1 MRKKIFEFVVV
12 ISITIIV
19 CLIAGSVLGILLAKN
34 SDIVESV
41 SFILFIFMLV
51 ATLIIG
57 YFVHILFHE
66 LGHLIFGLYS
76 KYQFISLRLGKILFL
91 KINKKYKMV
100 VTHNSII
107 SGQCIMAPLT
117 LEPNHYPFV
126 LYNLGGVIVNFIL
139 IIINLA
145 LYMLI
150 STNIFFSLLEIMMIV
165 VGICMFF
172 FNIIPMG
179 SNDGHNLYILL
190 KNKYARYAFW
200 SQLNVYALSIKG
212 IRLKDMPEEYFLF
225 DINQDLKDLL
235 ICTQAYQVC
244 SYYLD
249 KHDFDIMRKIAMK
262 VIDTEGVPE
271 VFRNE
276 LQCEVLY
283 VELVTDCRKDVIDK
297 LYTLKLS
304 QYIERTKKHISK
316 QRLLYAYE
324 RLFLVDDELA
334 NDRLEKF
341 NSQAKLNP
349 YPIEVESEKK
359 LMYLIDQQY
368 NGLLLL
374 KCKQ

>member
-1 MRKKIFEFVVV
+1 M
-12 ISITIIV
+12 

-51 ATLIIG
+51 STLIIG
-57 YFVHILFHE
+57 YFIHILFHE

-165 VGICMFF
+165 VGICMFL

-190 KNKYARYAFW
+190 KNKYTRYAFW

-225 DINQDLKDLL
+225 DITQDLKELL

-249 KHDFDIMRKIAMK
+249 KNDFDTMRKIAMK

-359 LMYLIDQQY
+359 LMNLIDQQY
-368 NGLLLL
+368 KGLLL
-374 KCKQ
+374 

>member
-1 MRKKIFEFVVV
+1 MRKKIVEFVVV

-51 ATLIIG
+51 TTLIIC

-76 KYQFISLRLGKILFL
+76 KYQLISLRIGKILFL
-91 KINKKYKMV
+91 KINKYKMV

-126 LYNLGGVIVNFIL
+126 LYNLGGVIANFIL

-165 VGICMFF
+165 VGICMFL

-190 KNKYARYAFW
+190 KK
-200 SQLNVYALSIKG
+200 
-212 IRLKDMPEEYFLF
+212 
-225 DINQDLKDLL
+225 
-235 ICTQAYQVC
+235 
-244 SYYLD
+244 
-249 KHDFDIMRKIAMK
+249 
-262 VIDTEGVPE
+262 
-271 VFRNE
+271 
-276 LQCEVLY
+276 
-283 VELVTDCRKDVIDK
+283 
-297 LYTLKLS
+297 
-304 QYIERTKKHISK
+304 
-316 QRLLYAYE
+316 
-324 RLFLVDDELA
+324 
-334 NDRLEKF
+334 
-341 NSQAKLNP
+341 
-349 YPIEVESEKK
+349 
-359 LMYLIDQQY
+359 
-368 NGLLLL
+368 
-374 KCKQ
+374 

>member
-1 MRKKIFEFVVV
+1 MGKKIVEFVVV

-51 ATLIIG
+51 VTLIIG

-76 KYQFISLRLGKILFL
+76 KYQFISLCLGKILFL

-126 LYNLGGVIVNFIL
+126 LYNLGGVIANFIL
-139 IIINLA
+139 IIINLG

-165 VGICMFF
+165 VGICMFL

-179 SNDGHNLYILL
+179 SNDGHNLFILL

-249 KHDFDIMRKIAMK
+249 KNDFDTMRKIAMK

-283 VELVTDCRKDVIDK
+283 VELITDCRKDVIDK

-304 QYIERTKKHISK
+304 QYIERAKKHISK

-341 NSQAKLNP
+341 NLQAKLNP

-359 LMYLIDQQY
+359 LMNLIDQQY
-368 NGLLLL
+368 KRLLLL